1 MARKLLR
8 FFEYEKIDFRKNY
21 SLVGSKV
28 DGFYFDIKYQ
38 TALNEFHTLSKGVY
52 YSLANH
58 GITFCE
64 QVGAIQVHDLTIEVL
79 PKIDRDETNSEKWHV
94 ILLDMLKAC
103 KLLLPKSSQ
112 DASLR
117 LKSNSILELYF
128 QKYLIELEY
137 LLHTGLIKR
146 YRKTEGNVRALKGS
160 LVFQKNLQRNLVHAD
175 RFYTRHT
182 IYDKNHLLHRVLRR
196 ALEVVDKL
204 NTSTHLCDRI
214 KTLMVDWPEAEG
226 VNVSSATFD
235 QIVLNRKS
243 DAYKEALSIA
253 RLILLN
259 YHPDIRGG
267 RSQVMA
273 LMFNMNNL
281 WEEFIYQ
288 RLKHA
293 GQANGW
299 EVKDQKG
306 LIYWSSKHCRKKL
319 IPDIIIRHKSTGKR
333 VVIDT
338 KWKRPRTNKPD
349 DADLRQILTY
359 KLYYHSDHAFL
370 LYPNNVWY
378 QLSGEYYNKGYKSEE
393 AVFKDG
399 VSLNGGLLFASVLS
413 PEKKLQSRSAFC
425 EGSLVDCLKGILEK

>member
-1 MARKLLR
+1 M
-8 FFEYEKIDFRKNY
+8 
-21 SLVGSKV
+21 
-28 DGFYFDIKYQ
+28 
-38 TALNEFHTLSKGVY
+38 
-52 YSLANH
+52 
-58 GITFCE
+58 
-64 QVGAIQVHDLTIEVL
+64 

-103 KLLLPKSSQ
+103 KFSLPRSSQ

-160 LVFQKNLQRNLVHAD
+160 LLVQKNLQKNFVHAD

-182 IYDKNHLLHRVLRR
+182 IYDKKHLLHQILRR
-196 ALEVVDKL
+196 ALEVIDKL
-204 NTSTHLCDRI
+204 NTAPTLCDRI
-214 KTLMVDWPEAEG
+214 KALMVDWPEAEG
-226 VNVSSATFD
+226 IKVSSTTFD
-235 QIVLNRKS
+235 QILLNWKS
-243 DAYKEALSIA
+243 KPYKEALSIA
-253 RLILLN
+253 RLVLLN

-288 RLKHA
+288 RLKYA
-293 GQANGW
+293 GQANNW
-299 EVKDQKG
+299 EVNYQKG
-306 LIYWSSKHCRKKL
+306 LIYWSSSTHCRKKL
-319 IPDIIIRHKSTGKR
+319 IPDIIIRHRSTGKR
-333 VVIDT
+333 LVIDT
-338 KWKRPRTNKPD
+338 KWKRPRANKPD
-349 DADLRQILTY
+349 DDDLRQILTY

-370 LYPNNVWY
+370 LYPNNVWRES
-378 QLSGEYYNKGYKSEE
+378 SGKYYNKGYKSDE
-393 AVFKDG
+393 AVFREG

-425 EGSLVDCLKGILEK
+425 EGALVEYLRMILEM